1 MAGDLQGRV
10 CVLTGATQ
18 GIGRAA
24 AESLLSTGVELVL
37 VSRDLTRLQTLAS
50 DLRLRAPEAKVGV
63 VAGDLSRMLEVR
75 RVGAEIR
82 ARHHKVDLLLNN
94 AGAVF
99 ARREVTVEG
108 LEKTFALNH
117 LAYFLLTQEL
127 LPVLREAPAA
137 RVVNVASDAHRPARL
152 DLDDLQ
158 YERTPYSAFGAY
170 GRTKLMNILFTR
182 EQARRVEGSPIT
194 VNAMH
199 PGFVRSGFGQNNPG
213 FFGGIIA
220 LGQVLFARTP
230 QRGART
236 LVWLATSP
244 EVAGVSGK
252 YFVDEHEATPSA
264 AARDDATAHR
274 LWEESERLAGLR
286 AAAA

>member
-236 LVWLATSP
+236 LVWLATAP
-244 EVAGVSGK
+244 EVAGASGK

>member
-1 MAGDLQGRV
+1 MAGDLQGQV

-24 AESLLSTGVELVL
+24 AEALVSTGVELVL

-75 RVGAEIR
+75 RVAAEIR
-82 ARHHKVDLLLNN
+82 ARHRKVDLLLNN

-99 ARREVTVEG
+99 SRREVTVEG
-108 LEKTFALNH
+108 LEKTLALNH

-127 LPVLREAPAA
+127 LPVLREAPSA
-137 RVVNVASDAHRPARL
+137 RVVNVASDAHRPSRL
-152 DLDDLQ
+152 DLADLQ
-158 YERTPYSAFGAY
+158 YQRTPYSAFGAY

-182 EQARRVEGSPIT
+182 EQARRLEGTSIT

-199 PGFVRSGFGQNNPG
+199 PGFVRSGFGRNNPG

-220 LGQVLFARTP
+220 LGQVFARTP
-230 QRGART
+230 VRGART

-244 EVAGVSGK
+244 QVAGMSGK
-252 YFVDEHEATPSA
+252 YFVDEREAVPSA
-264 AARDDATAHR
+264 AARDDASARR
-274 LWEESERLAGLR
+274 LWEESERLVGLR

>member
-108 LEKTFALNH
+108 LERTFALNH

>member
-24 AESLLSTGVELVL
+24 AEALLPTGVELVL
-37 VSRDLTRLQTLAS
+37 VSRDQTRLQTLAA

-75 RVGAEIR
+75 RVAAEIR
-82 ARHHKVDLLLNN
+82 ARHRQVHLLLNN

-99 ARREVTVEG
+99 SRREVTVEG

-127 LPVLREAPAA
+127 LPVLQEAPAA
-137 RVVNVASDAHRPARL
+137 RVVNVASDAHRPSRL
-152 DLDDLQ
+152 DFDDLQ
-158 YERTPYSAFGAY
+158 LERTPYRAFGAY

-182 EQARRVEGSPIT
+182 EQARRLEGTAIT

-220 LGQVLFARTP
+220 IGQIFARTP
-230 QRGART
+230 ERGART

-244 EVAGVSGK
+244 EVAGLSGK
-252 YFVDEHEATPSA
+252 YFVDEHEAVPSA
-264 AARDDATAHR
+264 AARDDASARR
-274 LWEESERLAGLR
+274 LWEESERLVGLR

>member
-24 AESLLSTGVELVL
+24 AESLLTTGVELVL

>member
-24 AESLLSTGVELVL
+24 AEALLPTGVELVL
-37 VSRDLTRLQTLAS
+37 VSRDQTRLQTLAS

-75 RVGAEIR
+75 RVAAEIR
-82 ARHHKVDLLLNN
+82 ARHRQVDLLLNN

-127 LPVLREAPAA
+127 LPVLQEAPAA
-137 RVVNVASDAHRPARL
+137 RVVNVASDAHRPSRL
-152 DLDDLQ
+152 DFDDLQ
-158 YERTPYSAFGAY
+158 FQRTPYRAFGAY

-182 EQARRVEGSPIT
+182 EQARRLEGTAIT

-220 LGQVLFARTP
+220 IGQIFARTP
-230 QRGART
+230 ERGART

-244 EVAGVSGK
+244 EVAGLSGK
-252 YFVDEHEATPSA
+252 YFVDEHEAVPSA
-264 AARDDATAHR
+264 AARDDASARR
-274 LWEESERLAGLR
+274 LWEESERLVGLR

>member
-24 AESLLSTGVELVL
+24 AESLLTTGVELVL

-236 LVWLATSP
+236 LVWLATAP

>member
-24 AESLLSTGVELVL
+24 AESLLTTGVELVL

-230 QRGART
+230 KRGART

>member
-24 AESLLSTGVELVL
+24 AESLLTTGVELVL

-108 LEKTFALNH
+108 LERTFALNH

>member
-24 AESLLSTGVELVL
+24 AESLLTTGVELVL

-108 LEKTFALNH
+108 LERTFALNH

-230 QRGART
+230 KRGART

>member
-244 EVAGVSGK
+244 EVAGASGK

>member
-24 AESLLSTGVELVL
+24 AESLLTTGVELVL

-252 YFVDEHEATPSA
+252 YFVDEQEATPSA

>member
-236 LVWLATSP
+236 LVWLATAP

>member
-230 QRGART
+230 KRGART

>member
-24 AESLLSTGVELVL
+24 AESLLTTGVELVL

-108 LEKTFALNH
+108 LERTFALNH

-220 LGQVLFARTP
+220 LGQVLVARTP

>member
-108 LEKTFALNH
+108 LERTFALNH

-152 DLDDLQ
+152 DFDDLQ

>member
-108 LEKTFALNH
+108 LERTFALNH

-230 QRGART
+230 KRGART